1 MSTTNLRILAAAI
14 TLIMA
19 VVVGVLTGVTGGL
32 GTAQCGSGATPGPG
46 QSTGSNQQPGS
57 GQTGGQTTGQTGGQ
71 TGGPGQPGES
81 AQPGT
86 GPEQG
91 SEDGQLGGTT
101 GQQNGTGGNQIGT
114 GGVGHVLTAEGTC
127 GGSRFSLL
135 AAVVGF
141 LGTLLTGLACLL
153 IMAAAGRRAAP
164 AGPRAPASVPGSL
177 PVSAPPAPTPADG
190 DRKQLVDTLIYVR
203 DRATSTALTDRIAR
217 DLQSI
222 GVTEIRPNG
231 EKFDPSR
238 HEAGGSTDTTD
249 PQQDGWIAGV
259 ETPGYLDR
267 GRVLR
272 LPVVTVYRR
281 NS

>member
-1 MSTTNLRILAAAI
+1 MSTTNLRIVAAAI

-19 VVVGVLTGVTGGL
+19 VVVGVLTGVAAGF
-32 GTAQCGSGATPGPG
+32 GSAGCASGDTPAPA
-46 QSTGSNQQPGS
+46 QSTSGNHQPGGQTS
-57 GQTGGQTTGQTGGQ
+57 GQTGGTGGQ
-71 TGGPGQPGES
+71 TGGPGQPGET
-81 AQPGT
+81 AQPGS

-91 SEDGQLGGTT
+91 SEDGQLA
-101 GQQNGTGGNQIGT
+101 GQPGNTSGQTNGTGGQRIT
-114 GGVGHVLTAEGTC
+114 GAYVAQTLTAEGTC
-127 GGSRFSLL
+127 GGSRFSLITAL
-135 AAVVGF
+135 IGF
-141 LGTLLTGLACLL
+141 LGTLLTGLAALL
-153 IMAAAGRRAAP
+153 VMSAAAGRRAGP
-164 AGPRAPASVPGSL
+164 AGPRPPLSV
-177 PVSAPPAPTPADG
+177 PVSAPPAAADG

-217 DLQSI
+217 DLQAI

-238 HEAGGSTDTTD
+238 HEAGGSTDTAD
-249 PQQDGWIAGV
+249 PQQDGRIAAV

>member
-1 MSTTNLRILAAAI
+1 MSTTNLRIVAAAI

-19 VVVGVLTGVTGGL
+19 VVVGVLTGVTAGL
-32 GTAQCGSGATPGPG
+32 GAADCASGNTPAPT
-46 QSTGSNQQPGS
+46 QSSGGNQQG
-57 GQTGGQTTGQTGGQ
+57 GQTDGQTGRQDGGQTT
-71 TGGPGQPGES
+71 GPGQPGET
-81 AQPGT
+81 AQPGS

-91 SEDGQLGGTT
+91 SEDGQLS
-101 GQQNGTGGNQIGT
+101 GQQSGQQGGTGGQSISGSV
-114 GGVGHVLTAEGTC
+114 GGHALTAEDTC
-127 GGSRFSLL
+127 GGSRFSLVTAL
-135 AAVVGF
+135 VGF
-141 LGTLLTGLACLL
+141 LGTLLAGLAALL
-153 IMAAAGRRAAP
+153 VMAAAGRRAAP
-164 AGPRAPASVPGSL
+164 AGPRPPLSV
-177 PVSAPPAPTPADG
+177 PVSAPPAAADG

-217 DLQSI
+217 DLQAI

-249 PQQDGWIAGV
+249 PQQDGRIAAV

-281 NS
+281 NP